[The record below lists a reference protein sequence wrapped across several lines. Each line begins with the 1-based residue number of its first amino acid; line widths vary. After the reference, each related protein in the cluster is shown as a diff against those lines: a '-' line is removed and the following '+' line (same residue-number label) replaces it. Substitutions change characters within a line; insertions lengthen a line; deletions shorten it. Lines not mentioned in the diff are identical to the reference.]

1 MKTTAVRI
9 WKSPLFSDGRRI
21 SDFMTWK
28 QKKRCLDL
36 LAGEEGWSRKV
47 WGETLSV
54 CLAYPNLYR
63 TGMSNL
69 GFQAVYAL
77 INRHPASLCE
87 RVFLPEPGDEAL
99 YADGAP
105 LISIESQRPLADF
118 DIIAFSLSFENDYPQ
133 VLRILEMAGIPVETT
148 ARGERDPLV
157 IGGGIAVTL
166 NPEPL
171 ADFFDLFLLGEGEVV
186 LPGFLD
192 LAASLRRD
200 LPREA
205 FLARIQKEVA
215 GAYVPRFYQV
225 TTGEDGRI
233 TAREPVN
240 PAFPRRIV
248 RPWAADL
255 DAFPTEQGIT
265 TADTEFGGMFVTE
278 VSRGCLRGC
287 RFCAAG
293 FVCRPARFRSA
304 AVLLASF
311 RRGLEKRKTI
321 GLLGTAVSD
330 HPALIPLCRS
340 IIDAGGSLAVGSLR
354 MDRFSAEMAAL
365 LKETGVETVA
375 LAPEAGSQRLRD
387 VIRKGISEGD
397 IFSAVEK
404 LMDCDMV
411 QARLYF
417 MVGLPTETDE
427 DMDAIVQL
435 VKGMEHHARR
445 YSKGRKGFRRLTL
458 SINQFIPKPGTPFQW
473 RPLTD
478 TAVVKRRIRRITDAL
493 RGEKAVRV
501 IHDVPKWN
509 YIQAL
514 LSLGD
519 RAVGRLLLAVHRLG
533 GNWARAFREV
543 NVNADF
549 YVYRRKETDEIL
561 PWDFIDH
568 GAEKTVLISEYRK
581 ALSGSPGTD
590 LKSVPIN

>member
-1 MKTTAVRI
+1 MDR
-9 WKSPLFSDGRRI
+9 
-21 SDFMTWK
+21 
-28 QKKRCLDL
+28 

-47 WGETLSV
+47 WGNSLTI
-54 CLAYPNLYR
+54 CLVYPNLYR

-77 INRHPASLCE
+77 INRHPACLCE

-99 YADGAP
+99 PGDGAS

-118 DIIAFSLSFENDYPQ
+118 DMVAFSLSFENDYPQ
-133 VLRILEMAGIPVETT
+133 ILRILEMAGIPIE
-148 ARGERDPLV
+148 AADRKDRHPLV

-171 ADFFDLFLLGEGEVV
+171 ADFFDLFLLGEGEAV

-205 FLARIQKEVA
+205 LLGRIQKEIA
-215 GAYVPRFYQV
+215 GAYVPRFYRV
-225 TTGEDGRI
+225 TAGEGGRI
-233 TAREPVN
+233 AAREPLD
-240 PAFPRRIV
+240 PAFPQRIV
-248 RPWAADL
+248 RPWVADL
-255 DAFPTEQGIT
+255 DAFPTEQGIIT
-265 TADTEFGGMFVTE
+265 KETELGGMYLTE
-278 VSRGCLRGC
+278 VSRGCGRGC

-293 FVCRPARFRSA
+293 FVFRPVRFRSVA
-304 AVLLASF
+304 ALEPSF
-311 RRGLEKRKTI
+311 RRGLEKGKTI

-330 HPALIPLCRS
+330 HPALLPLCRF
-340 IIDAGGSLAVGSLR
+340 ILDRGGSVAVGSLR
-354 MDRFSAEMAAL
+354 LDRIGAEMMAI
-365 LKETGVETVA
+365 LKETGVETVS

-387 VIRKGISEGD
+387 VIRKGITEQE

-404 LMDCDMV
+404 LMEYDIV
-411 QARLYF
+411 RVRLYF

-427 DMDAIVQL
+427 DVEAIIRL
-435 VKGMEHHARR
+435 VKEMEYHARR
-445 YSKGRKGFRRLTL
+445 TSAGKNGFRRLTI
-458 SINQFIPKPGTPFQW
+458 SINQFIPKAATPFQW
-473 RPLTD
+473 RPLENV
-478 TAVVKRRIRRITDAL
+478 AIVRRRVRRIKEGL
-493 RGEKAVRV
+493 RSEKAVRV
-501 IHDVPKWN
+501 THDLPKWN

-514 LSLGD
+514 LALGD
-519 RAVGRLLLAVHRLG
+519 RQAGKFLIAAHRLG

-581 ALSGSPGTD
+581 ALSGPPGQILD
-590 LKSVPIN
+590 HRGQI